1 MNEFLE
7 KVKCFHDTFN
17 APVLDTPQMPS
28 EDRWIEV
35 ELLQEELNELKLAI
49 ENDDLVEILDAFVIY
64 HMSYMVQ
71 F

>member
-64 HMSYMVQ
+64 HMSHMVQ

>member
-1 MNEFLE
+1 MRFLE

-28 EDRWIEV
+28 EDRCELRV

-49 ENDDLVEILDAFVIY
+49 ENDDLV
-64 HMSYMVQ
+64 
-71 F
+71 